1 MSKLGSSPQLLS
13 VIKGHSASI
22 ISVSAALLLVL
33 VFGAGPYPSLIF
45 VAAVGASTWYGGLRP
60 GLIAAILAALALGY
74 ILPSPLPALERG
86 FDSTARMS
94 VFVLVALLI
103 SWIGAARDRAQ
114 RGSDHMLARSEKA
127 SGDAGLSNF
136 TSNEFLAMVTHEMR
150 TPLTCVLG
158 WIRMLREGKLDATS
172 SVRALESIERSAGSL
187 ELLIEDLLDVS
198 RITSGTFRIE
208 TRRIDLATVI
218 TDTIGL
224 VDIAA
229 RAKGIR
235 IDTDYGGVPSF
246 VMGDPERL
254 QQVIWNLLTNAIKFT
269 PEGGLIKIQMKRFDS
284 FTQITVSDTGAG
296 ISADFLPHLFER
308 FLQENNPTA
317 KRQSGLGLGL
327 AIVHHLV
334 EMHGG
339 TIRVESR
346 GEGQGAAFIVQLP
359 LLESQD
365 SRSFEN
371 MITDEKRSE
380 RTFSAV

>member
-1 MSKLGSSPQLLS
+1 MPKLGSSPQLLS

-22 ISVSAALLLVL
+22 ISVAAALLLVL
-33 VFGAGPYPSLIF
+33 VFGPGPYPSLIF
-45 VAAVGASTWYGGLRP
+45 VAAVAASAWYGGLRP
-60 GLIAAILAALALGY
+60 GLMAAILAALALGY
-74 ILPSPLPALERG
+74 ILPSKLPTLEPG
-86 FDSTARMS
+86 FDGTARMS

-114 RGSDHMLARSEKA
+114 SGHDHMLARSENG
-127 SGDAGLSNF
+127 SGGAGLSNF

-198 RITSGTFRIE
+198 RITSGNFRIE
-208 TRRIDLATVI
+208 ARRIDLATVI

-235 IDTDYGGVPSF
+235 IDRNYGGVPSF

-308 FLQENNPTA
+308 FRQENNPTA

-359 LLESQD
+359 LLE
-365 SRSFEN
+365 
-371 MITDEKRSE
+371 T
-380 RTFSAV
+380 